1 MSAGQQTPIP
11 APTSPAVAT
20 QEAPSGTPNHIDQA
34 IAQLTDAAYASGALL
49 GVPTSPV
56 NANAPANGT
65 LAGATT
71 SSVKANAPV
80 GWTPQLVIRLSLGIG
95 FFAILLFVL
104 ITILLWRRRN
114 AEQVLRTFGILVII
128 FAAIFLVIAGYSDS
142 QITPVIGLLGTIAGY
157 LLGRRIEPTSP
168 EQPAPTS
175 PAQPAPPSPEQ
186 PAPHDPSGNVI
197 ETHEQAGE
205 SKKT

>member
-1 MSAGQQTPIP
+1 MPAGQQTPT
-11 APTSPAVAT
+11 ATATSPIRAT
-20 QEAPSGTPNHIDQA
+20 AQEAPSARPRNIDKA
-34 IAQLTDAAYASGALL
+34 IQDAKDAAYTSGAL
-49 GVPTSPV
+49 T
-56 NANAPANGT
+56 
-65 LAGATT
+65 GATT

-157 LLGRRIEPTSP
+157 LLGRRIEPTPP
-168 EQPAPTS
+168 EQLAP
-175 PAQPAPPSPEQ
+175 Q
-186 PAPHDPSGNVI
+186 DPSGNVI

-205 SKKT
+205 PKKT